1 MGEYD
6 ATLVLIFC
14 GSFVLLAFAITM
26 YFVANLQKRLNTLES
41 SFNRVLMKLRIWDSL
56 LYDFSDDTPEPT
68 VQHKRHDNVVYLT
81 PPNDD

>member
-26 YFVANLQKRLNTLES
+26 YFVANLQKRLNALES

-68 VQHKRHDNVVYLT
+68 VQYKRHDNVVYLA
-81 PPNDD
+81 PPSDD

>member
-14 GSFVLLAFAITM
+14 GAFVLLAFAIVM
-26 YFVANLQKRLNTLES
+26 SFVANLQKRLNALES

-56 LYDFSDDTPEPT
+56 LYDFSDDIPEP
-68 VQHKRHDNVVYLT
+68 VNQYKRRDNVVYLT